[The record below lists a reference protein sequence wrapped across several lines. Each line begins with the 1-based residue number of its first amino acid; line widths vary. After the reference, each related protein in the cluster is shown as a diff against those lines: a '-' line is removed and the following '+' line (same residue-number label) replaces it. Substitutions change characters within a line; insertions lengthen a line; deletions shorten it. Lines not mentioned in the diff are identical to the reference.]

1 MEEFISK
8 FYLKVEEMT
17 AMVDKAAEEENYDEA
32 ERIQEDLEHFQK
44 KNSNKVEKY
53 RLMLLEPAKEEYNPP
68 ELDHEEYIPPK

>member
-32 ERIQEDLEHFQK
+32 ERIQEDLEHF
-44 KNSNKVEKY
+44 
-53 RLMLLEPAKEEYNPP
+53 
-68 ELDHEEYIPPK
+68 